1 MIAGDLGGE
10 RVHALLDFLRGNERL
25 HALSPEVRKGNIASL
40 VKRFQMVTEADARVL
55 DYGSTIVLVSG
66 GHITPL
72 AHDTLKARRIT
83 VVREGADPEAAA
95 LAPPAE
101 IRTVAIAGDHSAVG
115 LKAALVQHLRGRGL
129 AVHDLGTATSDP
141 VDYPDTAAAA
151 AIAVARGEADAAIVI
166 DGAGLGSTIAANK
179 VAGARAAMCLNET
192 LARYARQH
200 NGANVLAL
208 GATLVTREQATAI
221 VDTFIETPMREPRY
235 IRRLAKIR
243 DLEMRPRG

>member
-1 MIAGDLGGE
+1 
-10 RVHALLDFLRGNERL
+10 
-25 HALSPEVRKGNIASL
+25 
-40 VKRFQMVTEADARVL
+40 MVTEADARVL
-55 DYGSTIVLVSG
+55 EYGSTIVLVSG

-83 VVREGADPEAAA
+83 VVRDDTDPDTAS
-95 LAPPAE
+95 LAPVE
-101 IRTVAIAGDHSAVG
+101 KIRTVAVAGDHTSLA
-115 LKAALVQHLRGRGL
+115 LKAAIVQHLRGRGL
-129 AVHDLGTATSDP
+129 AAHDLGTSTSDP

-151 AIAVARGEADAAIVI
+151 AIQVARGEADAAIVI

-179 VAGARAAMCLNET
+179 VKGVRAAMCLNET

-208 GATLVTREQATAI
+208 GSTLVSRDEARAI
-221 VDTFIETPMREPRY
+221 VDTFIDTPMREARY

-243 DLEMRPRG
+243 DLEQQQRG